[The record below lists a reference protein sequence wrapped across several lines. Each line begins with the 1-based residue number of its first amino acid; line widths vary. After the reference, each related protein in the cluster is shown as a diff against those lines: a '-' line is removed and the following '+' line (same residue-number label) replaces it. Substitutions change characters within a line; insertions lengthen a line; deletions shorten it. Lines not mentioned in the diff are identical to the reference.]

1 MISETIH
8 VPDII
13 NGKKV
18 GAFQYL
24 IVSMCGL
31 VMFLDGFDTQ
41 AISYM
46 APWIAKEWNLSRE
59 LLGLIF
65 SSALTGLMAGY
76 LVLSPLSD
84 RFGHRRM
91 LLVSTVTFG
100 LFTLTALF
108 AAGATEFIALR
119 FLAGLGM
126 GAAIP
131 SAVALT
137 SEYSPQRLRASSV
150 LGIYCGFSL
159 GFVAAGVA
167 AASVLPVYGWR
178 SLLWIGGLAPLV
190 LAVVLFLR
198 LPESLDFLVRFG
210 ADRDRIWNL
219 LCRINPRLT
228 KVGDAAA
235 FTTDQENRRG
245 AVRGIFQSGRAP
257 GTLLLW
263 FVFIIN
269 LAEFYALQS
278 WLPTILTNLHY
289 SISTIALA
297 TSLTTTGG
305 IVAAFVVGPAM
316 DRLGSYG
323 SLGIVYLGGVIFVAL
338 IGASLTQPEW
348 VLLTTAFFAGFCVSG
363 GQKSVIALAAVF
375 YPAPVRSTGVGW
387 ALGIGRIG
395 GILGPWLFGILLGW
409 NLTPS
414 RVLYSASVPM
424 LLAAAAVM
432 LMGRF
437 YRAGTKQRF
446 AHTRKGVFPSS

>member
-1 MISETIH
+1 MQETTVSEAIH

-18 GAFQYL
+18 GAFQYRIAFL
-24 IVSMCGL
+24 CGL

-46 APWIAKEWNLSRE
+46 APLIAREWNLSRE
-59 LLGLIF
+59 MLGFIF

-91 LLVSTVTFG
+91 LLVSTVTFA
-100 LFTLTALF
+100 LFTLVTVF
-108 AAGATEFIALR
+108 ASSATEVIALR
-119 FLAGLGM
+119 FLAGVGL

-137 SEYSPQRLRASSV
+137 SEYSPKRLRASFV
-150 LGIYCGFSL
+150 LAIYCGFSL

-167 AASVLPVYGWR
+167 AALLLPIYGWR
-178 SLLWIGGLAPLV
+178 SLLWVGALAPLV
-190 LAVVLFLR
+190 LALVLFFR
-198 LPESLDFLVRFG
+198 LPESLEFLVRNG
-210 ADRDRIWNL
+210 ADHNRIWSL
-219 LCRINPRLT
+219 LRRVDPRLT
-228 KVGDAAA
+228 KAAEA
-235 FTTDQENRRG
+235 AGFTTDQEDRRS
-245 AVRGIFQSGRAP
+245 AVRGIFQSGRGA

-263 FVFIIN
+263 LVFIIN

-278 WLPTILTNLHY
+278 WLPTILTSLNY

-323 SLGIVYLGGVIFVAL
+323 SLGIVYVGGVIFVAL
-338 IGASLTQPEW
+338 MGTALTRPEW
-348 VLLTTAFFAGFCVSG
+348 LLTAAFFAGFCVSG
-363 GQKSVIALAAVF
+363 GQKSIIALAAVF
-375 YPAPVRSTGVGW
+375 YPTPVRSTGVGW

-395 GILGPWLFGILLGW
+395 GIGGPWLFGMLLGW
-409 NLTPS
+409 HLTPAGAF
-414 RVLYSASVPM
+414 YTASMPL
-424 LLAAAAVM
+424 LLAAGAVTF
-432 LMGRF
+432 MGRL
-437 YRAGTKQRF
+437 YRAD
-446 AHTRKGVFPSS
+446 TRQNPPPLE